1 MRIGTS
7 IALSQRQLIANA
19 SSWTPAELTGLVLWL
34 DAADASTITLNG
46 STVSQWDD
54 KSGNSRHATQAT
66 AANQPTYT
74 AAGLNSRNV
83 VTHSPS
89 DFLIIPDVYFPY
101 QSAFVLYSDT
111 STTNYTTALG
121 GRYNVN
127 SPYHGDVT
135 ATKLFSTQYT
145 SPETLN
151 GSNFANG
158 VSIGNGQ
165 TTPRPATP
173 TIFSFIATSQ
183 FDTNRRL
190 QTIGTDAS
198 IRDSR
203 TINGLIA
210 EVVILE
216 TAASTAD
223 RQKLEGY
230 LAWKWGLAENL
241 PPDHPYRVDGSLF
254 GYGSFTAL
262 SPSGSDLLVTSDGDV
277 FIVQ

>member
-1 MRIGTS
+1 MSLKWSSRF
-7 IALSQRQLIANA
+7 QL
-19 SSWTPAELTGLVLWL
+19 WEPAELGSSLALWL
-34 DAADASTITLNG
+34 DADDASTITLNG
-46 STVSQWDD
+46 STVSQWED
-54 KSGNSRHATQAT
+54 KSGNSRHASQAV
-66 AANQPTYT
+66 AANQPAYT

-83 VTHSPS
+83 VTHTASKY
-89 DFLIIPDVYFPY
+89 LIIPDVYFPY

-111 STTNYTTALG
+111 STLQYTTALG
-121 GRYNVN
+121 GRYNGTN
-127 SPYHGDVT
+127 SSYHGDGTV
-135 ATKLFSTQYT
+135 TKLFSTQYT

-216 TAASTAD
+216 AAASTAN

-230 LAWKWGLAENL
+230 LAWKWGLVVNL
-241 PPDHPYRVDGSLF
+241 PADHPYK
-254 GYGSFTAL
+254 
-262 SPSGSDLLVTSDGDV
+262 
-277 FIVQ
+277 FIPPLPGV